1 MIPQYIDNIRY
12 FSQTNSNTRQA
23 NGLSEIRLEKER
35 KTFLKLC
42 EKSKK
47 RIPQRLK
54 LRQLLNGNL
63 GLSVYGL
70 LEPDHV

>member
-1 MIPQYIDNIRY
+1 MISQYTDNKRY
-12 FSQTNSNTRQA
+12 FTKTNSSTRQA
-23 NGLSEIRLEKER
+23 NGLYEIRLEKER

-42 EKSKK
+42 KESKK